1 MSVLFRDNKKGRLT
15 GSSIFNLIRVVNKSL
30 WSEWVHSRIKCCK
43 SAVSPQ
49 MQCSVSDRPIPN
61 LCDRKRPSHATYI
74 VDVKCL
80 LHIFRNHGLLG
91 IFVWMFLYFMHV
103 VELVYSAFQNS
114 FSFSFS
120 LLTRSVYV

>member
-15 GSSIFNLIRVVNKSL
+15 GSSIFNLIRLVNKSL

-49 MQCSVSDRPIPN
+49 MQCSVSDRPILN
-61 LCDRKRPSHATYI
+61 LCDRKRPWLALMRHI
-74 VDVKCL
+74 VDMKCL

-91 IFVWMFLYFMHV
+91 IFVWMSLYLMPV
-103 VELVYSAFQNS
+103 VELVYSAFQKV
-114 FSFSFS
+114 FQFLF
-120 LLTRSVYV
+120 